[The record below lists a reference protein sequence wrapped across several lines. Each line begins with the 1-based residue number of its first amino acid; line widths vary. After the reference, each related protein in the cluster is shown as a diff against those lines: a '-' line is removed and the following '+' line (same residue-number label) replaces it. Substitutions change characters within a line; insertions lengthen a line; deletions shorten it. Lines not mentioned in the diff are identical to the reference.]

1 MNGSHGFK
9 EKAAQRRLFNLN
21 LMIVDQAAINAGFDF
36 RRSLYTPVLFRR
48 LCKRPTGCD
57 WAKPSDPLSKNPKPV
72 ITMLEFVV
80 NCRLL
85 I

>member
-36 RRSLYTPVLFRR
+36 RRSL
-48 LCKRPTGCD
+48 
-57 WAKPSDPLSKNPKPV
+57 
-72 ITMLEFVV
+72 
-80 NCRLL
+80 
-85 I
+85 